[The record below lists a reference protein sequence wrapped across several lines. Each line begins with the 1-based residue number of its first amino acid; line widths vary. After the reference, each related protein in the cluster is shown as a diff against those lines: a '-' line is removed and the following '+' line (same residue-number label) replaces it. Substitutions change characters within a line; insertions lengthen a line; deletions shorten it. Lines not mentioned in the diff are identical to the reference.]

1 MDSAVLDS
9 QRSQRDENIQNSFV
23 ADLNEDDKSALMQVI
38 KNDDEDSDWSRQD
51 DSYD

>member
-1 MDSAVLDS
+1 MMEGS
-9 QRSQRDENIQNSFV
+9 QREDGIQSSFV
-23 ADLNEDDKSALMQVI
+23 ADLNEDEKSGLMQVI